1 MIRNSVKAS
10 LLKRQKQTNDWNEQ
24 IEFWKTEE
32 EPIEVMISVATGSAE
47 VMNSVLSIKS
57 THIGL
62 TKDKRP
68 KEGDKIQVDNTTYV
82 IDYVIPTHRMTQL
95 MLTSEAAL
103 E

>member
-1 MIRNSVKAS
+1 MIRKFVKAS
-10 LLKRQKQTNDWNEQ
+10 LLKRQIQTNDWNEQ
-24 IEFWKTEE
+24 TEFWKAEE
-32 EPIEVMISVATGSAE
+32 EPIGVMVSVATGSAE

-68 KEGDKIQVDNTTYV
+68 NAGDKIQVGNTTYV
-82 IDYVIPTHRMTQL
+82 IDYVIPTHRVTQL